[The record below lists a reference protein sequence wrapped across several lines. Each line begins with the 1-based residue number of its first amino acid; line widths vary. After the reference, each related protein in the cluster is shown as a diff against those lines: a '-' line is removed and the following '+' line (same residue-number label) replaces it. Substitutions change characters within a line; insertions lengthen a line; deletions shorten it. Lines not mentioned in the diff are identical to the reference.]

1 MLTAENGDN
10 LSFIYQFCVVNM
22 TLAISLK
29 PRNVSKLFKVTHK
42 YGDLADLN
50 GKVFAFGGYRSF
62 ETEIYHQ
69 DNDSWTLYKEIPF
82 RDFGED
88 KPYFYHMTV
97 GRLSTQVST
106 GLVLD

>member
-1 MLTAENGDN
+1 M
-10 LSFIYQFCVVNM
+10 
-22 TLAISLK
+22 K
-29 PRNVSKLFKVTHK
+29 
-42 YGDLADLN
+42 

-62 ETEIYHQ
+62 ETELYDQ
-69 DNDSWTLYKEIPF
+69 YTDTWTLYKEIPF

-106 GLVLD
+106 GLVLDLYYTGTLSENLIIVATK